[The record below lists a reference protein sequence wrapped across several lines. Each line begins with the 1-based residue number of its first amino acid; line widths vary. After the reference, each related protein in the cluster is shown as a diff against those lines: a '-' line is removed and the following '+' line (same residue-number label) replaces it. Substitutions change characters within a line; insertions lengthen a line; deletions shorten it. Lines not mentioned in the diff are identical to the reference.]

1 MDKDKENVKSTET
14 KSKLNK
20 SNKLLSDIVAFRSYA
35 KYLPHK
41 GRRETLDETIERNME
56 MHITKFPQLE
66 ADIREAFKSVQD
78 LKIMPSM
85 RALQFGGRAIESN
98 NIRQFNCAATPVDR
112 VRAFAEI
119 LFVLLSG
126 TGMGFSVQRSDVGK
140 LPSVKK
146 PKEECIY
153 IAHDSIEGWAECLDR
168 LMNAYFFGGIKP
180 VFDLSGIRDKG
191 SYLSTTG
198 AKAPGSEPLKIML
211 EAVERRMIEAIGRQL
226 SSIEVHDIVCIVSDA
241 VLAGGIRRCLPEG
254 ATVMTVGGLKSIE
267 DVKVGTLVYTSKGVK
282 PVTNVFEQG
291 VQTVSKIIT
300 NAGDFE
306 ATPNHKMAV
315 LTSDGYEWKRLKDL
329 TVEDTLI
336 HFKGVMAGRE
346 TCMPLDNTADRPL
359 HSTTCKD
366 ITIPEL
372 DADLAWYIGL
382 FHGDGYVYD
391 RNFKK
396 SGSGG
401 SSFISTA
408 HHSDDVEAID
418 RACAVVARFGVKV
431 VVKKRKGENC
441 VNVIVHSQ
449 RLAEYFRT
457 FIKKP
462 KEVIVVPEFIVEGT
476 VEIRGAY
483 LAGVMDSDGALNN
496 RPPKLVTSVY
506 KDFVYQLKNLYSSFG
521 IPTRV
526 SIIRPKEV
534 NWQDKYEIALIG
546 FRELYNKYVG
556 VHSIKGFAPPKK
568 AHFSYSV
575 PTDIVL
581 DSYRYKDFRG
591 LFSPSAKGMPYETFK
606 SLGKDLVGIPVK
618 IRSIEHGARNVD
630 TFDIEVEGDHEFYC
644 EGLLTHN
651 SALISLFD
659 RDDEEMLNCK
669 QGSWWETAPW
679 RARANNSA
687 VLPRGEVTKE
697 EFKAIYDAAIKSD
710 AGEPG
715 FYWVVNSG
723 TYTNP
728 CVEISLNANQFC
740 NLTTMNLSSVE
751 GLEDFLSRCRHSAII
766 GTLQASYTD
775 YPYIDEAWAKQTAE
789 EALLGCSLTGICDR
803 KDFDLSWLREGAKV
817 IMDTNVEYAAKIGIN
832 RAARLTTVKPEGSA
846 SCVLGTS
853 SGIHSRHAPFYLRR
867 VRMNRDDSL
876 AKYLMD
882 VIPELC
888 EDDLF
893 SKGGIVVT
901 IPQKS
906 PEGAL
911 FKDGETAIQAF
922 SRTLDYSKNW
932 IQPGHVSGS
941 QSHNVSVTLSY
952 RGEEVAELFE
962 RLWAERN
969 NYNGVSLLPYDG
981 GTYKQAPFEVCDEA
995 TYERLFKLVA
1005 GVDLRDVKE
1014 SKDYT
1019 NFNEIV
1025 ACAGGL
1031 CELNI

>member
-1 MDKDKENVKSTET
+1 MDKDKENIESTENKEKSEI

-41 GRRETLDETIERNME
+41 GRRETLDETIERNMG
-56 MHITKFPQLE
+56 MHISKFPQLE

-140 LPSVKK
+140 LPSVRK

-241 VLAGGIRRCLPEG
+241 VLAGGIRR
-254 ATVMTVGGLKSIE
+254 
-267 DVKVGTLVYTSKGVK
+267 
-282 PVTNVFEQG
+282 
-291 VQTVSKIIT
+291 
-300 NAGDFE
+300 
-306 ATPNHKMAV
+306 
-315 LTSDGYEWKRLKDL
+315 
-329 TVEDTLI
+329 
-336 HFKGVMAGRE
+336 
-346 TCMPLDNTADRPL
+346 
-359 HSTTCKD
+359 
-366 ITIPEL
+366 
-372 DADLAWYIGL
+372 
-382 FHGDGYVYD
+382 
-391 RNFKK
+391 
-396 SGSGG
+396 
-401 SSFISTA
+401 
-408 HHSDDVEAID
+408 
-418 RACAVVARFGVKV
+418 
-431 VVKKRKGENC
+431 
-441 VNVIVHSQ
+441 
-449 RLAEYFRT
+449 
-457 FIKKP
+457 
-462 KEVIVVPEFIVEGT
+462 
-476 VEIRGAY
+476 
-483 LAGVMDSDGALNN
+483 
-496 RPPKLVTSVY
+496 
-506 KDFVYQLKNLYSSFG
+506 
-521 IPTRV
+521 
-526 SIIRPKEV
+526 
-534 NWQDKYEIALIG
+534 
-546 FRELYNKYVG
+546 
-556 VHSIKGFAPPKK
+556 
-568 AHFSYSV
+568 
-575 PTDIVL
+575 
-581 DSYRYKDFRG
+581 
-591 LFSPSAKGMPYETFK
+591 
-606 SLGKDLVGIPVK
+606 
-618 IRSIEHGARNVD
+618 
-630 TFDIEVEGDHEFYC
+630 
-644 EGLLTHN
+644 

-715 FYWVVNSG
+715 FYWTNAEG

-728 CVEISLNANQFC
+728 CFSEDTLIKTREGDIPIKDLVGREVEIHNGVKWAKCDNFRVTAENQEMLKITMYDGSENRVTPYHTVVLSNGKRIKAKDLKPGYELMAVEMRELQSHGSIKSNGAYLKGFLVGDGTSCKGRPLLFLYSTKYMCESRLIKSAGEISNGQLVTNCVDDVGFVLDDVGGKNNRKRMQGLTPKKHELFKWCSDYKVELPVEIFQWNLESKLEFIAGVLDADGTAQRSYNSTNYQLCSINKKWLLGFQTLLKSIGVRSKLDTSHKARKVDFGDGYGEYDCKECYRLSISKYNSKILAEAVSFDRLDDLSDVTVSNTIKLRHNKVIDISVDGVDEKVYCCTIDETNTLALSTGNYWGNCVEISLNANQFC

-817 IMDTNVEYAAKIGIN
+817 IIDTNVEYAAKIGIN

-911 FKDGETAIQAF
+911 FKDDETAIQAF
-922 SRTLDYSKNW
+922 SRTLDYSNNW